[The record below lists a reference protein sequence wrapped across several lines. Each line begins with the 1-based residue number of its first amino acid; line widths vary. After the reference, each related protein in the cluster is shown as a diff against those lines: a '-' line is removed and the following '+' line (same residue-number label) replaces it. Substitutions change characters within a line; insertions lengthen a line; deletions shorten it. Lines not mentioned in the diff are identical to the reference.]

1 MPALKIAFFTEAG
14 SKRGMGHLVRTYTL
28 YKKALSLGFNA
39 SFYLDSDVNYD
50 YAFENLCY
58 FSFRNFQLQ
67 EQYDVIFIDS
77 YIAPLKI
84 YNEIAKNCKVPVYL
98 DDYARLEYPHGI
110 IINFAPDAKNLFF
123 QKEKKEHVYLLGLPY
138 LVLREEVLTA
148 KVQKKKQI
156 FIMLGG
162 ADTQGLTYQIVHG
175 LKYLKLDTVVV
186 CNDRATVTAL
196 KKYDNITILYKP
208 TDKEL
213 IKQMAQST
221 LAITTASMSV
231 YELAYLNTSSLII
244 AITKNQSIGVKQL
257 ISHKLAAA
265 FVDITERDWVK
276 KMAENVQ
283 KLFTTRI
290 LINTAISTDASQ
302 KIYSKVLSLCKNS

>member
-1 MPALKIAFFTEAG
+1 MSALKITFFTEAG
-14 SKRGMGHLVRTYTL
+14 SQRGMGHLVRTYTL
-28 YKKALSLGFNA
+28 YQKALSLGFEA

-84 YNEIAKNCKVPVYL
+84 YEEIAQNCKVPVYL
-98 DDYARLEYPHGI
+98 DDYARLKYPPGI
-110 IINFAPDAKNLFF
+110 IINFAPDAKKLFF
-123 QKEKKEHVYLLGLPY
+123 QKEKKGHVYLLGLSY
-138 LVLREEVLTA
+138 LVLREEILTV
-148 KVQKKKQI
+148 KGQKKKQI

-162 ADTQGLTYQIVHG
+162 ADTQGLTQQIVHG
-175 LKYLKLDTVVV
+175 LKNLQLNTVVV
-186 CNDRATVTAL
+186 CNDNATVIAL
-196 KKYDNITILYKP
+196 KKYNNVTILYKP

-213 IKQMAQST
+213 VKQMAQSK

-231 YELAYLNTSSLII
+231 YELAYLNTPSIII
-244 AITKNQSIGVKQL
+244 AVSKNQILGINQYL
-257 ISHKLAAA
+257 THKLAAD
-265 FVDITERDWVK
+265 FVDITKADWVK
-276 KMAENVQ
+276 KMAVNVQ
-283 KLFTTRI
+283 QLFNTRI
-290 LINTAISTDASQ
+290 FINTVISKNASQ